1 MYADRLK
8 PGFHHRPGD
17 NDGKE
22 SGTDEKISQSAEE
35 IRAETERIWTE
46 TERLKEE
53 LRRLERENA
62 VYSSNKWRLEPEKKY
77 QKKKAKGSQE
87 KK

>member
-35 IRAETERIWTE
+35 IRAEADRIRAE

-62 VYSSNKWRLEPEKKY
+62 VYSSNKWRLEPEKKA
-77 QKKKAKGSQE
+77 QKTAKGSQE